1 MSQPKLTRLER
12 APLSCKL
19 HCCAV
24 CHSLLGPMSTFL
36 RSAVCP
42 TLPVFCP
49 GLSVGEVLQEQEQN
63 MASQGDTAGPSLI
76 NLHMQSYRL
85 GAGSIVCAC
94 IVIVLLI
101 CCCCWM
107 KQYCP
112 CLMCPVTP
120 PPPQFQ
126 AVGQTGGLGGG
137 VFPSAPPPVSPS
149 YSVSNLPDVIPP
161 SGRPRVSVDKGLIRM
176 LTEDSTYN

>member
-1 MSQPKLTRLER
+1 MF
-12 APLSCKL
+12 
-19 HCCAV
+19 
-24 CHSLLGPMSTFL
+24 TFL
-36 RSAVCP
+36 RSAICP
-42 TLPVFCP
+42 TLPIFCP
-49 GLSVGEVLQEQEQN
+49 GLSVTEVTEVLQEQN
-63 MASQGDTAGPSLI
+63 MASEIDSSGPSLI
-76 NLHMQSYRL
+76 NLHMQSYGL

-126 AVGQTGGLGGG
+126 AVCPQTGGLGGG
-137 VFPSAPPPVSPS
+137 VFPSAPPPVSS
-149 YSVSNLPDVIPP
+149 LPDVIPP
-161 SGRPRVSVDKGLIRM
+161 SGRPRVSVDKELIRM